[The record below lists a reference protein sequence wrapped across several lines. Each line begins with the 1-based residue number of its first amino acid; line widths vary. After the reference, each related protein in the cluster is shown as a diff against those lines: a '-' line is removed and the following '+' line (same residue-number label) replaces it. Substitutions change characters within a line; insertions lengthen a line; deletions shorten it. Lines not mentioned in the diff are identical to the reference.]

1 MGVLCSAYKSGQATS
16 KNKRGEAEA
25 SPVVVLRTNCLK
37 RQVDI
42 NHFAAAAGGDLGSR
56 SRFVGTG
63 SGNGSWAA

>member
-1 MGVLCSAYKSGQATS
+1 MHIKVVRLRLKTKGAKPKLRLQ
-16 KNKRGEAEA
+16 
-25 SPVVVLRTNCLK
+25 VVLRTDCLK

-42 NHFAAAAGGDLGSR
+42 NHFAAAAGSDLGSR